1 MKIIGIGD
9 LVLDVYMNEKEII
22 GITSGMSFAN
32 IIYNITRL
40 LKEDKNI
47 GFESIIY
54 GVCGNDIA
62 GNIILKEVEES
73 GIQTK
78 YITIKD
84 KKDTRKFYIYL
95 DENSNFVASKKKN
108 YITKKESWYS
118 TSMVKKDIPEELL
131 SKENIYVLG
140 SVSKNF
146 RDIMDKIEEVEGKV
160 CLDLGHIAAFR
171 YISLSKLKE
180 MLTRKYYIVNLNER
194 VAKYLLTRFGY
205 NEYKELKQIF
215 LTDMFIITKGKEEIE
230 IILKDNNYIL
240 KNDNINYT
248 EKDPS
253 GAGDLLFSHYIV
265 ANIIRENN
273 MKTKKD
279 IKEEIQYFTKQEL
292 EEIYNN
298 ANKEIYN
305 LVSKLGARIGVDIKK
320 PTEEF
325 VKIENTEEESK
336 EVKEKNIH
344 KLKNAI
350 EKLEERVESA
360 LLKYNEKAEAGLEL
374 LKDLETNKNQKYI
387 CIGSGGSSIPSEFT
401 KTIINNTFGV
411 DIQTMF
417 PKEYLETN
425 TEKYMDYLNIICF
438 SYSGSS
444 PEIVQLLNGK
454 YNMAYIVTKANEEDL
469 KISLKENNVDI
480 SKIRIISYNNE
491 SSKERGFL
499 SIEGII
505 VPALIMH
512 MLVEKKKKED
522 ILELFKKQFEK
533 QKEKAEDYFK
543 ENIEGL
549 KKAFKKKNIID
560 IYYDNYTKPIMC
572 DLESK
577 IVETGIY
584 RCTTHEKKN
593 FSHGRFI
600 TLEKY
605 PSDVQIYLKLKK
617 DTKYDDEL
625 LKYLKI
631 YSKNLII
638 LEVDEE
644 NNNGILELLIYS
656 QLFIYEISKLLKK
669 DLSNPDYS
677 EDSMKIYR
685 YNKEII

>member
-32 IIYNITRL
+32 VIYNITRL

-47 GFESIIY
+47 EFESIIY

-62 GNIILKEVEES
+62 GNIILKEAQES

-78 YITIKD
+78 YITVKN

-95 DENSNFVASKKKN
+95 DEDSNVIASKKKN

-160 CLDLGHIAAFR
+160 CLDLGQTASFR

-215 LTDMFIITKGKEEIE
+215 LTDMLIITKGKEEIE

-240 KNDNINYT
+240 KNYNINYN

-265 ANIIRENN
+265 ANIIKENN

-279 IKEEIQYFTKQEL
+279 IKEESQYFTKQEL
-292 EEIYNN
+292 EQIYNN

-320 PTEEF
+320 ATEEF

-360 LLKYNEKAEAGLEL
+360 LLNYNEKAEAGLEL

-454 YNMAYIVTKANEEDL
+454 YNNAYIVTKANEEDL
-469 KISLKENNVDI
+469 KISLEEKNIDI

-505 VPALIMH
+505 VPALIMY
-512 MLVEKKKKED
+512 MLVEKMKKED
-522 ILELFKKQFEK
+522 ILELFKKQFKK
-533 QKEKAEDYFK
+533 QKEKVEKYFI
-543 ENIEGL
+543 ENNEKL
-549 KKAFKKKNIID
+549 KKAFKKNNIID

-625 LKYLKI
+625 LKYLSI
-631 YSKNLII
+631 YSKKLII
-638 LEVDEE
+638 LESDEE
-644 NNNGILELLIYS
+644 DNNGILELLIYS

-685 YNKEII
+685 YNKEIT

>member
-32 IIYNITRL
+32 VIYNITRL

-47 GFESIIY
+47 EFESIIY

-62 GNIILKEVEES
+62 GNIILKELEES

-108 YITKKESWYS
+108 YITKKESWYN

-146 RDIMDKIEEVEGKV
+146 RDIMDMIEEKEGKV

-215 LTDMFIITKGKEEIE
+215 LTDMLIITKGKEEIE
-230 IILKDNNYIL
+230 IFVKDIRYVL
-240 KNDNINYT
+240 KNENINYT

-265 ANIIRENN
+265 ANILRENN

-320 PTEEF
+320 ATEEF

-336 EVKEKNIH
+336 EVKEKNIN

-360 LLKYNEKAEAGLEL
+360 LLNYNEKSESGLEL
-374 LKDLETNKNQKYI
+374 LKDLESNKKQKYI

-533 QKEKAEDYFK
+533 QKEKVENYFK

-605 PSDVQIYLKLKK
+605 PSDVQIYLKLKR

-638 LEVDEE
+638 LEPDEE

>member
-1 MKIIGIGD
+1 MDMIE
-9 LVLDVYMNEKEII
+9 EKE
-22 GITSGMSFAN
+22 G
-32 IIYNITRL
+32 
-40 LKEDKNI
+40 
-47 GFESIIY
+47 
-54 GVCGNDIA
+54 
-62 GNIILKEVEES
+62 
-73 GIQTK
+73 
-78 YITIKD
+78 
-84 KKDTRKFYIYL
+84 
-95 DENSNFVASKKKN
+95 
-108 YITKKESWYS
+108 
-118 TSMVKKDIPEELL
+118 
-131 SKENIYVLG
+131 
-140 SVSKNF
+140 
-146 RDIMDKIEEVEGKV
+146 KI

-171 YISLSKLKE
+171 YVLVPDLKE
-180 MLTRKYYIVNLNER
+180 MLTRKYYMVNLNVK
-194 VAKYLLTRFGY
+194 VANYLVKRFGY
-205 NEYKELKQIF
+205 TDYKELKQIF
-215 LTDMFIITKGKEEIE
+215 LTDILIITKGKEEIE
-230 IILKDNNYIL
+230 IIGKDYDYIL
-240 KNDNINYT
+240 KNNNINYN
-248 EKDPS
+248 EKDPT

-265 ANIIRENN
+265 ANIIKNNKRGNREKN
-273 MKTKKD
+273 
-279 IKEEIQYFTKQEL
+279 KEDNIIFTKQEL
-292 EEIYNN
+292 EKIYDN
-298 ANKEIYN
+298 ANREIYN
-305 LVSKLGARIGVDIKK
+305 LVSKLGARIGVEVKK
-320 PTEEF
+320 PNEEF
-325 VKIENTEEESK
+325 LKNENNIDGEEKIAK
-336 EVKEKNIH
+336 ERNIH

-350 EKLEERVESA
+350 DKLEERVESA
-360 LLKYNEKAEAGLEL
+360 LVEYNEKSEAGLEL
-374 LKDLETNKNQKYI
+374 LKDLESNKDQKYI

-425 TEKYMDYLNIICF
+425 TEKYMEHLNLICF

-454 YNMAYIVTKANEEDL
+454 YNMAYIVTKANEDDL

-480 SKIRIISYNNE
+480 SKIRIISYNNQ
-491 SSKERGFL
+491 STKERGFL

-512 MLVEKKKKED
+512 MLVEKKKKDD

-533 QKEKAEDYFK
+533 QKEKVEKYFK
-543 ENIEGL
+543 GNNEQL
-549 KKAFKKKNIID
+549 KKAFKKNNIID
-560 IYYDNYTKPIMC
+560 IYYDNYTNPIMR

-625 LKYLKI
+625 LKYLSI
-631 YSKNLII
+631 YGKNLII
-638 LEVDEE
+638 LEADEE
-644 NNNGILELLIYS
+644 SDNGILELLIYS
-656 QLFIYEISKLLKK
+656 QLFIYEISKLIKK

>member
-1 MKIIGIGD
+1 M
-9 LVLDVYMNEKEII
+9 YMIEEKEGEI
-22 GITSGMSFAN
+22 
-32 IIYNITRL
+32 
-40 LKEDKNI
+40 
-47 GFESIIY
+47 
-54 GVCGNDIA
+54 
-62 GNIILKEVEES
+62 
-73 GIQTK
+73 
-78 YITIKD
+78 
-84 KKDTRKFYIYL
+84 
-95 DENSNFVASKKKN
+95 
-108 YITKKESWYS
+108 
-118 TSMVKKDIPEELL
+118 
-131 SKENIYVLG
+131 
-140 SVSKNF
+140 
-146 RDIMDKIEEVEGKV
+146 

-171 YISLSKLKE
+171 YVLVPDLKE
-180 MLTRKYYIVNLNER
+180 MLKRKYYMVNLNVK
-194 VAKYLLTRFGY
+194 VANYLVKRFGY
-205 NEYKELKQIF
+205 TDYKELKQIF
-215 LTDMFIITKGKEEIE
+215 QTDILIITKGKEEIE
-230 IILKDNNYIL
+230 IIGKDYDYIL
-240 KNDNINYT
+240 KNNNINYN
-248 EKDPS
+248 EKDPT

-265 ANIIRENN
+265 ANIIKNNKRGNREKN
-273 MKTKKD
+273 
-279 IKEEIQYFTKQEL
+279 KEDNIIFTKQEL
-292 EEIYNN
+292 EEIYDN
-298 ANKEIYN
+298 ANREIYN
-305 LVSKLGARIGVDIKK
+305 LVSKLGARIGVEVKK
-320 PTEEF
+320 PNEEF
-325 VKIENTEEESK
+325 LKNENNIDGEEKIAK
-336 EVKEKNIH
+336 ERNIH

-350 EKLEERVESA
+350 DKLEERVESA
-360 LLKYNEKAEAGLEL
+360 LVEYNEKSEAGLEL
-374 LKDLETNKNQKYI
+374 LKDLESNKDQKYI
-387 CIGSGGSSIPSEFT
+387 CIGSGGSSIPSEYT

-425 TEKYMDYLNIICF
+425 TEKYMEHLNLICF

-454 YNMAYIVTKANEEDL
+454 YNMAYIVTKANEDDL

-480 SKIRIISYNNE
+480 SKIRIISYNNQ
-491 SSKERGFL
+491 STKERGFL

-505 VPALIMH
+505 VPALIMY

-533 QKEKAEDYFK
+533 QKEKVENYFK
-543 ENIEGL
+543 ENIEEL

-577 IVETGIY
+577 IVETGIF

-625 LKYLKI
+625 LKYLSI

-638 LEVDEE
+638 LEPDEE

>member
-22 GITSGMSFAN
+22 GITSGMSFSN
-32 IIYNITRL
+32 VIYNITRL

-47 GFESIIY
+47 EFESIIY

-62 GNIILKEVEES
+62 GNLILKEAEES
-73 GIQTK
+73 DIQTK
-78 YITIKD
+78 YITVKD

-95 DENSNFVASKKKN
+95 DEDSNVIASKKKN

-146 RDIMDKIEEVEGKV
+146 RDIMDKIEEAEGKV
-160 CLDLGHIAAFR
+160 CLDLGQTASFR

-180 MLTRKYYIVNLNER
+180 MLARKYYIVNLNER

-215 LTDMFIITKGKEEIE
+215 LTDMLIITKGKEEIE
-230 IILKDNNYIL
+230 IFVKDINYVL
-240 KNDNINYT
+240 KNENINYT

-265 ANIIRENN
+265 VNILREND

-279 IKEEIQYFTKQEL
+279 IKEESQYFTKQEL
-292 EEIYNN
+292 EQIYNN

-360 LLKYNEKAEAGLEL
+360 LLNYNEKAEAGLEL
-374 LKDLETNKNQKYI
+374 LKDLESNKKQKYI
-387 CIGSGGSSIPSEFT
+387 CIGSGGSSIPSEYT
-401 KTIINNTFGV
+401 KTIINNTFGI

-425 TEKYMDYLNIICF
+425 TEKYMEYLNIICF

-454 YNMAYIVTKANEEDL
+454 YNKAYIVTKANEDDL
-469 KISLKENNVDI
+469 KISLKESNVDI
-480 SKIRIISYNNE
+480 SKIRIISNKKIYMNYSKNNL
-491 SSKERGFL
+491 KN
-499 SIEGII
+499 
-505 VPALIMH
+505 
-512 MLVEKKKKED
+512 KKKK
-522 ILELFKKQFEK
+522 
-533 QKEKAEDYFK
+533 
-543 ENIEGL
+543 
-549 KKAFKKKNIID
+549 
-560 IYYDNYTKPIMC
+560 
-572 DLESK
+572 
-577 IVETGIY
+577 
-584 RCTTHEKKN
+584 
-593 FSHGRFI
+593 
-600 TLEKY
+600 
-605 PSDVQIYLKLKK
+605 
-617 DTKYDDEL
+617 
-625 LKYLKI
+625 
-631 YSKNLII
+631 
-638 LEVDEE
+638 
-644 NNNGILELLIYS
+644 
-656 QLFIYEISKLLKK
+656 
-669 DLSNPDYS
+669 
-677 EDSMKIYR
+677 
-685 YNKEII
+685 

>member
-22 GITSGMSFAN
+22 GITSGMSFSN
-32 IIYNITRL
+32 VIYNITRL

-47 GFESIIY
+47 EFESIIY

-62 GNIILKEVEES
+62 GNIILKEAEES

-95 DENSNFVASKKKN
+95 DENSNFLASKKKN

-160 CLDLGHIAAFR
+160 CLDLGQTASFR

-180 MLTRKYYIVNLNER
+180 MFARKYYIVNLNER

-215 LTDMFIITKGKEEIE
+215 LTDMLIITKGKEEIE
-230 IILKDNNYIL
+230 IFVKDINYVL
-240 KNDNINYT
+240 KNENINYT

-265 ANIIRENN
+265 VNILREND

-279 IKEEIQYFTKQEL
+279 IKEESQYFTKQEL
-292 EEIYNN
+292 EQIYNN

-360 LLKYNEKAEAGLEL
+360 LLNYNEKAEAGLEL
-374 LKDLETNKNQKYI
+374 LKDLESNKKQKYI
-387 CIGSGGSSIPSEFT
+387 CIGSGGSSIPSEYT
-401 KTIINNTFGV
+401 KTIINNTFGI

-425 TEKYMDYLNIICF
+425 TEKYMEYLNIICF

-454 YNMAYIVTKANEEDL
+454 YNKAYIVTKANEDDL
-469 KISLKENNVDI
+469 KISLKESNVDI

-522 ILELFKKQFEK
+522 IFELFKKQFKK
-533 QKEKAEDYFK
+533 QKEKVEKYFI
-543 ENIEGL
+543 ENNEKL
-549 KKAFKKKNIID
+549 KKAFKKNNIID

-577 IVETGIY
+577 IVETGIF
-584 RCTTHEKKN
+584 RCAIHEKKN

-617 DTKYDDEL
+617 DTKYDNEL
-625 LKYLKI
+625 LKYLSI

-638 LEVDEE
+638 LEPDEE

>member
-1 MKIIGIGD
+1 MYIIE
-9 LVLDVYMNEKEII
+9 EKE
-22 GITSGMSFAN
+22 G
-32 IIYNITRL
+32 
-40 LKEDKNI
+40 
-47 GFESIIY
+47 
-54 GVCGNDIA
+54 
-62 GNIILKEVEES
+62 
-73 GIQTK
+73 
-78 YITIKD
+78 
-84 KKDTRKFYIYL
+84 
-95 DENSNFVASKKKN
+95 
-108 YITKKESWYS
+108 
-118 TSMVKKDIPEELL
+118 
-131 SKENIYVLG
+131 
-140 SVSKNF
+140 
-146 RDIMDKIEEVEGKV
+146 KI

-171 YISLSKLKE
+171 YVLVPDLKE
-180 MLTRKYYIVNLNER
+180 MLTRKYYMVNLNVK
-194 VAKYLLTRFGY
+194 VANYLVKRFGY
-205 NEYKELKQIF
+205 TDYKELKQIF
-215 LTDMFIITKGKEEIE
+215 QTDILIITKGKEEIE
-230 IILKDNNYIL
+230 IIGKDYDYIL
-240 KNDNINYT
+240 KNNNINYN
-248 EKDPS
+248 EKDPT

-265 ANIIRENN
+265 ANIIKNNKRENGGN
-273 MKTKKD
+273 ITKNKGD
-279 IKEEIQYFTKQEL
+279 NVIFTKQEL
-292 EEIYNN
+292 EEIYDN

-305 LVSKLGARIGVDIKK
+305 LVSKLGARIGVEVKK
-320 PTEEF
+320 PNEEF
-325 VKIENTEEESK
+325 LKIENNIDDEEKNLK
-336 EVKEKNIH
+336 ERNIH

-350 EKLEERVESA
+350 DKLEERVESA
-360 LLKYNEKAEAGLEL
+360 LLAYNEKSEAGIEL
-374 LKDLETNKNQKYI
+374 LKDLENNKNQKYI
-387 CIGSGGSSIPSEFT
+387 CIGSGGSNIPSEFT

-425 TEKYMDYLNIICF
+425 TEKYMEHLNLICF

-454 YNMAYIVTKANEEDL
+454 YNKVYIVTKANEDDL

-480 SKIRIISYNNE
+480 SKIRIISYNNQ
-491 SSKERGFL
+491 STKERGFL

-512 MLVEKKKKED
+512 MLVEKKKKDD

-533 QKEKAEDYFK
+533 QKEKVEKYFK
-543 ENIEGL
+543 ENNEQL

-584 RCTTHEKKN
+584 RCATHEKKN

-600 TLEKY
+600 TLEEY

-617 DTKYDDEL
+617 DTKYDNEL

-638 LEVDEE
+638 LESDEE
-644 NNNGILELLIYS
+644 NDNGILELLIYS

>member
-32 IIYNITRL
+32 VIYNITRL
-40 LKEDKNI
+40 LKENKNME
-47 GFESIIY
+47 FESIIY

-62 GNIILKEVEES
+62 GNIILKEAEES

-95 DENSNFVASKKKN
+95 DEDSNVIASKKKN

-146 RDIMDKIEEVEGKV
+146 RDIMDMIEEKEGKI

-215 LTDMFIITKGKEEIE
+215 LTDMLIITKGKEEIE
-230 IILKDNNYIL
+230 IFVKDNNYIL
-240 KNDNINYT
+240 KNENINYT

-279 IKEEIQYFTKQEL
+279 IKEESQYFTKQEL

-360 LLKYNEKAEAGLEL
+360 LLNYNEKAEAGLEL
-374 LKDLETNKNQKYI
+374 LKDLESNKKQKYI

-469 KISLKENNVDI
+469 KISLEEKNIDI

-512 MLVEKKKKED
+512 MLVEKKNKED

-533 QKEKAEDYFK
+533 QKEKVEKYFIK
-543 ENIEGL
+543 NNEGL
-549 KKAFKKKNIID
+549 KKAFKKNNIID

-625 LKYLKI
+625 LKYLSI

-638 LEVDEE
+638 LEPDEE

>member
-1 MKIIGIGD
+1 MDIIE
-9 LVLDVYMNEKEII
+9 EKE
-22 GITSGMSFAN
+22 G
-32 IIYNITRL
+32 
-40 LKEDKNI
+40 
-47 GFESIIY
+47 
-54 GVCGNDIA
+54 
-62 GNIILKEVEES
+62 
-73 GIQTK
+73 
-78 YITIKD
+78 
-84 KKDTRKFYIYL
+84 
-95 DENSNFVASKKKN
+95 
-108 YITKKESWYS
+108 
-118 TSMVKKDIPEELL
+118 
-131 SKENIYVLG
+131 
-140 SVSKNF
+140 
-146 RDIMDKIEEVEGKV
+146 KI

-171 YISLSKLKE
+171 YVLVPDLKE
-180 MLTRKYYIVNLNER
+180 MLTRKYYMVNLNVK
-194 VAKYLLTRFGY
+194 VANYLVKRFGY
-205 NEYKELKQIF
+205 TDYKELKQIF
-215 LTDMFIITKGKEEIE
+215 QTDILIITKGKEEIE
-230 IILKDNNYIL
+230 IIGKDYDYIL
-240 KNDNINYT
+240 KNNNINYN
-248 EKDPS
+248 EKDPT

-265 ANIIRENN
+265 ANIIKNNKRENGGN
-273 MKTKKD
+273 ITKNKGD
-279 IKEEIQYFTKQEL
+279 NVIFTKQEL
-292 EEIYNN
+292 EEIYDN

-305 LVSKLGARIGVDIKK
+305 LVSKLGARIGVEVKK
-320 PTEEF
+320 PNEEF
-325 VKIENTEEESK
+325 LKIENNIDDEEKNLK
-336 EVKEKNIH
+336 ERNIH

-350 EKLEERVESA
+350 DKLEERVESA
-360 LLKYNEKAEAGLEL
+360 LLAYNEKSEAGIEL
-374 LKDLETNKNQKYI
+374 LKDLENNKNQKYI
-387 CIGSGGSSIPSEFT
+387 CIGSGGSNIPSEFT

-425 TEKYMDYLNIICF
+425 TEKYMEHLNLICF

-454 YNMAYIVTKANEEDL
+454 YNKVYIVTKANEDDL

-480 SKIRIISYNNE
+480 SKIRIISYNNQ
-491 SSKERGFL
+491 STKERGFL

-512 MLVEKKKKED
+512 MLVEKKKKDD

-533 QKEKAEDYFK
+533 QKVEKYFK
-543 ENIEGL
+543 ENNEQL
-549 KKAFKKKNIID
+549 KKAFKKNNIID

-577 IVETGIY
+577 IVETGIF
-584 RCTTHEKKN
+584 RCTIHEKKN

-617 DTKYDDEL
+617 DTKYDNEL

-638 LEVDEE
+638 LESDEE
-644 NNNGILELLIYS
+644 SDNGILELLIYS
-656 QLFIYEISKLLKK
+656 QLFIYEISKLIKK

>member
-1 MKIIGIGD
+1 MDIIE
-9 LVLDVYMNEKEII
+9 EKE
-22 GITSGMSFAN
+22 G
-32 IIYNITRL
+32 
-40 LKEDKNI
+40 
-47 GFESIIY
+47 
-54 GVCGNDIA
+54 
-62 GNIILKEVEES
+62 
-73 GIQTK
+73 
-78 YITIKD
+78 
-84 KKDTRKFYIYL
+84 
-95 DENSNFVASKKKN
+95 
-108 YITKKESWYS
+108 
-118 TSMVKKDIPEELL
+118 
-131 SKENIYVLG
+131 
-140 SVSKNF
+140 
-146 RDIMDKIEEVEGKV
+146 KI

-171 YISLSKLKE
+171 YVLVPDLKE
-180 MLTRKYYIVNLNER
+180 MLTRKYYMVNLNVK
-194 VAKYLLTRFGY
+194 VANYLVKRFGY
-205 NEYKELKQIF
+205 IDYKELKQIF
-215 LTDMFIITKGKEEIE
+215 QTDILIITKGKEEIE
-230 IILKDNNYIL
+230 IIGKDYDYIL
-240 KNDNINYT
+240 KNNNINYN
-248 EKDPS
+248 EKDPT

-265 ANIIRENN
+265 ANIIKNNKRENGGN
-273 MKTKKD
+273 ITKNKGD
-279 IKEEIQYFTKQEL
+279 NVIFTKQEL
-292 EEIYNN
+292 EEIYDN

-305 LVSKLGARIGVDIKK
+305 LVSKLGARIGVEVKK
-320 PTEEF
+320 PNEEF
-325 VKIENTEEESK
+325 LKIENNIDDEEKNLK
-336 EVKEKNIH
+336 ERNIH

-350 EKLEERVESA
+350 DKLEERVESA
-360 LLKYNEKAEAGLEL
+360 LLAYNEKSEAGIEL
-374 LKDLETNKNQKYI
+374 LKDLENNKNQKYI
-387 CIGSGGSSIPSEFT
+387 CIGSGGSNIPSEFT

-425 TEKYMDYLNIICF
+425 TEKYMEHLNLICF

-505 VPALIMH
+505 VPALIMYI
-512 MLVEKKKKED
+512 LVEKKNKED
-522 ILELFKKQFEK
+522 ILELFKEQFEK
-533 QKEKAEDYFK
+533 QKEKVENYFK

-560 IYYDNYTKPIMC
+560 IYYDNYTKSIMC

-584 RCTTHEKKN
+584 RCSTHEKKN

-617 DTKYDDEL
+617 DTKYDNEL

-638 LEVDEE
+638 LESDEE
-644 NNNGILELLIYS
+644 NDNEILELLIYS

>member
-1 MKIIGIGD
+1 MDMIE
-9 LVLDVYMNEKEII
+9 EKE
-22 GITSGMSFAN
+22 G
-32 IIYNITRL
+32 
-40 LKEDKNI
+40 
-47 GFESIIY
+47 
-54 GVCGNDIA
+54 
-62 GNIILKEVEES
+62 
-73 GIQTK
+73 
-78 YITIKD
+78 
-84 KKDTRKFYIYL
+84 
-95 DENSNFVASKKKN
+95 
-108 YITKKESWYS
+108 
-118 TSMVKKDIPEELL
+118 
-131 SKENIYVLG
+131 
-140 SVSKNF
+140 
-146 RDIMDKIEEVEGKV
+146 KI

-171 YISLSKLKE
+171 YVLVPDLKE
-180 MLTRKYYIVNLNER
+180 MLTRKYYMVNLNVK
-194 VAKYLLTRFGY
+194 VANYLVKRFGY
-205 NEYKELKQIF
+205 TDYKELKQIF
-215 LTDMFIITKGKEEIE
+215 LTDILIITKGKEEIE
-230 IILKDNNYIL
+230 IIGKDYDYIL
-240 KNDNINYT
+240 KNNNINYN
-248 EKDPS
+248 EKDPT

-265 ANIIRENN
+265 ANIIKNNKRGNREKN
-273 MKTKKD
+273 
-279 IKEEIQYFTKQEL
+279 KEDNIIFTKQEL
-292 EEIYNN
+292 EEIYDN
-298 ANKEIYN
+298 ANREIYN
-305 LVSKLGARIGVDIKK
+305 LVSKLGARIGVEVKK
-320 PTEEF
+320 PNEEF
-325 VKIENTEEESK
+325 LKNENNIDGEEKITK
-336 EVKEKNIH
+336 ERNIH

-350 EKLEERVESA
+350 DKLEERVESA
-360 LLKYNEKAEAGLEL
+360 LVEYNEKSEAGLEL
-374 LKDLETNKNQKYI
+374 LKDLESDKDQKYI
-387 CIGSGGSSIPSEFT
+387 CIGSGGSNIPSEFT

-425 TEKYMDYLNIICF
+425 TEKYMEHLNLICF

-454 YNMAYIVTKANEEDL
+454 YNKTYIVTKANEEDL

-480 SKIRIISYNNE
+480 SKIRIISYNNQ
-491 SSKERGFL
+491 STKERGFL

-512 MLVEKKKKED
+512 MLVEKKKKDD

-533 QKEKAEDYFK
+533 QKEKVEKYFK
-543 ENIEGL
+543 ENNEQL
-549 KKAFKKKNIID
+549 KKAFKKNNIID

-625 LKYLKI
+625 LKYLSI
-631 YSKNLII
+631 YGKNLII
-638 LEVDEE
+638 LEADEE
-644 NNNGILELLIYS
+644 SDNGILELLIYS
-656 QLFIYEISKLLKK
+656 QLFIYEISKLIKK

>member
-22 GITSGMSFAN
+22 GITSGMSFSN
-32 IIYNITRL
+32 VIYNITRL

-47 GFESIIY
+47 EFESIIY

-62 GNIILKEVEES
+62 GNIILKEAEES

-95 DENSNFVASKKKN
+95 DENSNFLASKKKN

-160 CLDLGHIAAFR
+160 CLDLGQTASFR

-180 MLTRKYYIVNLNER
+180 MLARKYYIVNLNER

-215 LTDMFIITKGKEEIE
+215 LTDMLIITKGKEEIE
-230 IILKDNNYIL
+230 IFVKDINYVL
-240 KNDNINYT
+240 KNENINYT

-265 ANIIRENN
+265 VNILREND

-279 IKEEIQYFTKQEL
+279 IKEESQYFTKQEL
-292 EEIYNN
+292 EQIYNN

-360 LLKYNEKAEAGLEL
+360 LLNYNEKAEAGLEL
-374 LKDLETNKNQKYI
+374 LKDLESNKKQKYI
-387 CIGSGGSSIPSEFT
+387 CIGSGGSSIPSEYT
-401 KTIINNTFGV
+401 KTIINNTFGI

-425 TEKYMDYLNIICF
+425 TEKYMEYLNIICF

-454 YNMAYIVTKANEEDL
+454 YNKAYIVTKANEDDL
-469 KISLKENNVDI
+469 KISLKESNVDI

-522 ILELFKKQFEK
+522 IFELFKKQFEK
-533 QKEKAEDYFK
+533 QKEKVENYFNDNN
-543 ENIEGL
+543 EEL
-549 KKAFKKKNIID
+549 KKAFKKNNIID

-577 IVETGIY
+577 IVETGIF
-584 RCTTHEKKN
+584 RCTIHEKKN

-617 DTKYDDEL
+617 DTKYDNEL
-625 LKYLKI
+625 LKYLSI

-638 LEVDEE
+638 LEPDEE

>member
-9 LVLDVYMNEKEII
+9 LVLDVYMNEKEIV
-22 GITSGMSFAN
+22 GITSGMSFSN
-32 IIYNITRL
+32 VIYNITRL

-47 GFESIIY
+47 EFESIIY
-54 GVCGNDIA
+54 GVCGNDIS
-62 GNIILKEVEES
+62 GNIILKEAEES

-95 DENSNFVASKKKN
+95 DENSNFIASKKKN

-160 CLDLGHIAAFR
+160 CLDLGQTASFR

-215 LTDMFIITKGKEEIE
+215 LTDMLIITKGKEEIE
-230 IILKDNNYIL
+230 IFVKDIRYVL
-240 KNDNINYT
+240 KNENINYT

-265 ANIIRENN
+265 ANILRENN

-279 IKEEIQYFTKQEL
+279 IKEESQYFTKQEL
-292 EEIYNN
+292 EQIYNN

-325 VKIENTEEESK
+325 LKIENTEEELK

-360 LLKYNEKAEAGLEL
+360 LLNYNEKSEAGLEL
-374 LKDLETNKNQKYI
+374 LKDLESNKKQKYI

-425 TEKYMDYLNIICF
+425 TEKYMEYLNIICF

-454 YNMAYIVTKANEEDL
+454 YNNAYIVTKANEDDL

-480 SKIRIISYNNE
+480 SKIRIISYNNQ
-491 SSKERGFL
+491 STKERGFL

-533 QKEKAEDYFK
+533 QKEKVENYFNDNN
-543 ENIEGL
+543 EEL
-549 KKAFKKKNIID
+549 KKAFKKNNIID

-577 IVETGIY
+577 IVETGIF
-584 RCTTHEKKN
+584 RCTIHEKKN

-617 DTKYDDEL
+617 DTKYDNEL
-625 LKYLKI
+625 LKYLSI

-638 LEVDEE
+638 LEADEE
-644 NNNGILELLIYS
+644 DNNGILELLIYS

>member
-9 LVLDVYMNEKEII
+9 LVLDVYMNEKEIV

-32 IIYNITRL
+32 VIYNITRL
-40 LKEDKNI
+40 LKEDKKI
-47 GFESIIY
+47 EFESIIY

-62 GNIILKEVEES
+62 GNIILKEAEES

-84 KKDTRKFYIYL
+84 KKNTRKFYIYL

-160 CLDLGHIAAFR
+160 CLDLGQTASFR

-215 LTDMFIITKGKEEIE
+215 LTDMLIITKGKEEIE
-230 IILKDNNYIL
+230 IFVKDNNYIL
-240 KNDNINYT
+240 KNENINYT

-265 ANIIRENN
+265 ANILRENN

-320 PTEEF
+320 ATEEF

-360 LLKYNEKAEAGLEL
+360 LLNYNEKAEAGLEL

-454 YNMAYIVTKANEEDL
+454 YNNAYIVTKANEEDL

-533 QKEKAEDYFK
+533 QKEKVENYFK

-577 IVETGIY
+577 IVETGIF
-584 RCTTHEKKN
+584 RCATHEKKN

-625 LKYLKI
+625 LKYLSI

-638 LEVDEE
+638 LEADEE